1 MSFILDAL
9 RKSEHARQ
17 RQTGPGLAE
26 VPVAAPKSKTNVWA
40 TAAVAL
46 LVVNLLAVGVLLLR
60 RAQQQ
65 DSTAAAAAVATG
77 NTPAAAP
84 APVSPAAGPGAP
96 NATTAANPTLVV
108 PPPAAA
114 QTPAITQSAQAP
126 SPRPASN
133 DAKSRNPLADEVGTA
148 DGGGYEPSLQSA
160 AAAVP
165 AGPPA
170 VVSNAAGAKRGSV
183 VYAPVPE
190 AADAPYAAPPAAPAA
205 QPAAAPARDTLPGA
219 DVLSASDFVLLHG
232 NGVKD
237 PARIAEMVRLTRQM
251 DGYRPMPIV
260 FNEDDHYG
268 FEAEP
273 NNMTAAVG
281 SYASWGLFDFRREGE
296 GFPEG
301 FQSVPVDWRISSAR
315 KKAFFQKVKEI
326 TGY

>member
-65 DSTAAAAAVATG
+65 DSTTAAA
-77 NTPAAAP
+77 
-84 APVSPAAGPGAP
+84 
-96 NATTAANPTLVV
+96 AANPTLVA

-114 QTPAITQSAQAP
+114 QTPAITQSAQVT
-126 SPRPASN
+126 SPRPAAN
-133 DAKSRNPLADEVGTA
+133 DANSRNPLADEVGTA
-148 DGGGYEPSLQSA
+148 DEGGYEPSLQSA

-170 VVSNAAGAKRGSV
+170 VVSHAAGAKRGSV

-190 AADAPYAAPPAAPAA
+190 AADAPYAAPPAAPAG

-219 DVLSASDFVLLHG
+219 DELTARGSLPALHLDLHVYATQPQQRFIFV
-232 NGVKD
+232 NSRK
-237 PARIAEMVRLTRQM
+237 
-251 DGYRPMPIV
+251 Y
-260 FNEDDHYG
+260 
-268 FEAEP
+268 
-273 NNMTAAVG
+273 
-281 SYASWGLFDFRREGE
+281 REGDTLAE
-296 GFPEG
+296 G
-301 FQSVPVDWRISSAR
+301 PVVE
-315 KKAFFQKVKEI
+315 QI
-326 TGY
+326 TADGAVLNFRGSRFKLAND